1 MSQFISYLMSF
12 AYYYPLFMAFV
23 WMIGAIYYRFHWE
36 KIDGLDYTKPPRFDE
51 YPPVSI
57 LLPCY
62 NEGDL
67 AEETI
72 SHLFEQTYPNY
83 EVIAVNDGSSDNTK
97 EVLNQLEAKYPKL
110 KVVHLETNQGKA
122 MAMNM
127 GAMLSDNEFL
137 VGIDGDA
144 VLEPHAVHWLM
155 THFIRN
161 GHRVGAVTGNPRVRN
176 RSTLLGK
183 VQVGE
188 FSSII
193 GLIKRAQRI
202 YGRVFTVSGVV
213 SAFRKSALHQIGYW
227 STDMVTED
235 IDVSWRLQMN
245 HWDVRYEPKALC
257 WILMPETFRGLW
269 RQRLRWAQGGME
281 VFKRYVGKL
290 FHWKKRRMWLV
301 AFEYLLSVIWSFTAA
316 SIVLLWLLGLFIPM
330 PDYLY
335 VSTILPGWN
344 GVILGLACLIQFAVS
359 IKIDARYD
367 YKLGGYYYWM
377 IWYPLAYWFINVVTI
392 VVGAPKG
399 LLKKAG
405 VRATWKSPDRGI

>member
-1 MSQFISYLMSF
+1 MNTFMSYLMAF

-36 KIDGLDYTKPPRFDE
+36 SIDGLDYTKPPEFDE
-51 YPPVSI
+51 YPGVSI

-72 SHLFEQTYPNY
+72 GHLFEQTYPNF
-83 EVIAVNDGSSDNTK
+83 EVIAINDGSSDNTK
-97 EVLNQLEAKYPKL
+97 EVLDELDKKYPKL
-110 KVVHLETNQGKA
+110 RVIHLESNQGKA

-127 GAMLSDNEFL
+127 GAMMSEHEYL

-155 THFIRN
+155 THFVKG

-183 VQVGE
+183 IQVGE

-213 SAFRKSALHQIGYW
+213 SAFRKSALHKVGYW
-227 STDMVTED
+227 TNDMITED

-281 VFKRYVGKL
+281 VFKRFFGNL
-290 FHWKKRRMWLV
+290 LSWKKRRMWLV
-301 AFEYLLSVIWSFTAA
+301 AFEYLVSVIWSFTAA
-316 SIVLLWLLGLFIPM
+316 SIIILWLLGLFLPM
-330 PDYLY
+330 PSYLY
-335 VSTILPGWN
+335 ISTILPGWN
-344 GVILGLACLIQFAVS
+344 GVILGLTCLIQFAVS

-367 YKLGGYYYWM
+367 YKLGRHYYWM
-377 IWYPLAYWFINVVTI
+377 IWYPLAYWIINVCTI

-399 LLKKAG
+399 LMSKKG
-405 VRATWKSPDRGI
+405 RRATWKSPDRGI

>member
-1 MSQFISYLMSF
+1 MSYLMAF

-36 KIDGLDYTKPPRFDE
+36 SIDGLDYTKPPEFDE
-51 YPPVSI
+51 YPGVSI

-72 SHLFEQTYPNY
+72 EHLFEQTYPNF
-83 EVIAVNDGSSDNTK
+83 EVIAINDGSSDNTK
-97 EVLNQLEAKYPKL
+97 EVLNELDKKYPKL
-110 KVVHLETNQGKA
+110 RVIHLESNQGKA

-127 GAMLSDNEFL
+127 GAMMSEHEYL

-155 THFIRN
+155 THFVKG
-161 GHRVGAVTGNPRVRN
+161 GHRVGAATGNPRVRN

-183 VQVGE
+183 IQVGE

-213 SAFRKSALHQIGYW
+213 SAFRKSALHKVGYW
-227 STDMVTED
+227 TNDMITED

-281 VFKRYVGKL
+281 VFKRFAGTL
-290 FHWKKRRMWLV
+290 LSWKKRRMWLV
-301 AFEYLLSVIWSFTAA
+301 AFEYLVSVIWSFTAA
-316 SIVLLWLLGLFIPM
+316 SIIILWLLGLFISM
-330 PDYLY
+330 PSYLY
-335 VSTILPGWN
+335 ISTILPGWN
-344 GVILGLACLIQFAVS
+344 GVILGLTCLIQFAVS

-367 YKLGGYYYWM
+367 YKLGRHYYWM
-377 IWYPLAYWFINVVTI
+377 IWYPLAYWIINVCTI
-392 VVGAPKG
+392 VVGVPKG
-399 LLKKAG
+399 LLSKKG
-405 VRATWKSPDRGI
+405 RRATWKSPDRGI